1 MLIAGLDE
9 AGKGSV
15 VGPMIIGAVVIEE
28 GEQSILKTLG
38 VKDSKKLSSKKRE
51 QIAKLIKSRFQ
62 HFEYEVS
69 ASEIDQLRK
78 NLTMNEIMVLC
89 FSRVL
94 NQLNIRKAIVDAADV
109 NPRRFAW
116 KLKQNVAGVEIQAE
130 HKADEKYT
138 LVGAASIIA
147 KVKRD
152 LRLRELEHK
161 LRKQIGSG
169 YPADSRTR
177 RFLIECLKNYELP
190 DCIRLSWKTTRMLI
204 KSESIKPIQPK

>member
-15 VGPMIIGAVVIEE
+15 VGPMVIGAVVIEE
-28 GEQSILKTLG
+28 KEQSILSTLG
-38 VKDSKKLSSKKRE
+38 VKDSKKLSPRKRE
-51 QIAKLIKSRFQ
+51 QIALQIKNIFQ

-69 ASEIDQLRK
+69 ASEIDELRK
-78 NLTMNEIMVLC
+78 KFTMNEIMVLC

-94 NQLNIRKAIVDAADV
+94 NQLNISKAIVDAADV

-116 KLKQNVAGVEIQAE
+116 KLKQNVPRIEIHAE

-138 LVGAASIIA
+138 IVGAASIIA

-152 LRLRELEHK
+152 SCMKELE
-161 LRKQIGSG
+161 RKIGRQIGSG
-169 YPADSRTR
+169 YPVDSKTK
-177 RFLIECLKNYELP
+177 RFLADCYNSGDPP
-190 DCIRLSWKTTRMLI
+190 DCIRLSWKTWQNLI
-204 KSESIKPIQPK
+204 KRESIKPIT